1 MAIDMKAAVLSP
13 PPSLEEVG
21 RRLAESATGTLW
33 RQTPGLNESATQPL
47 VSVVTVCRNAAATIE
62 RTLVSVLG
70 QGYSPIEYIVVD
82 GGSTDG
88 TLAIVE
94 RYRTQIACC
103 MSEPDEGISDAFN
116 KGIALAS
123 GQLVAL
129 LNADDWYEPDCVERI
144 VERYRQASS
153 GIFHGRIYHWL
164 STGEVQLVEGSDE
177 KLHLYSTVNHPTTF
191 VSRDVYE
198 RIGLFRKDFRYAMD
212 YEWMLRAKRQG
223 IPFVYLDAGLANMDR
238 RGISTRAWRGA
249 LREAKLAQDLHCPG
263 LARDVQY
270 LFDVV
275 KGSLREVLL
284 QVGLRPLVYFYQNK
298 LALQQRTLIQPP
310 RG

>member
-1 MAIDMKAAVLSP
+1 MDRRATLLSP
-13 PPSLEEVG
+13 PPSLEEYG
-21 RRLAESATGTLW
+21 RNLAQRPASSTLWRRKPGPGSATG
-33 RQTPGLNESATQPL
+33 SPL
-47 VSVVTVCRNAAATIE
+47 VSVITVCRNAAATIE
-62 RTLVSVLG
+62 RTIASVLN

-88 TLAIVE
+88 TLVILE
-94 RYRTQIACC
+94 QYRSRISCC
-103 MSEPDEGISDAFN
+103 VSEPDEGISDAFN

-144 VERYRQASS
+144 VERYQQAGS

-164 STGEVQLVEGSDE
+164 GTGEVQLVEGSDE

-191 VSRDVYE
+191 VSQDVYE

-263 LARDVQY
+263 LARDMQY

-298 LALQQRTLIQPP
+298 LALQQRTIIQPP